1 MLEQIFNKIR
11 PGADIKNS
19 KNIVND
25 FAIDSFDII
34 DLISEIENAYQIKL
48 DLSNVRIE
56 DFRTFE
62 SIEKFIKENTK

>member
-1 MLEQIFNKIR
+1 MLEKIFNKIR
-11 PGADIKNS
+11 PGADIKSS
-19 KNIVND
+19 KDIVND

-34 DLISEIENAYQIKL
+34 DLIAEIESAYQIKL
-48 DLSNVRIE
+48 DLSEIKID

>member
-1 MLEQIFNKIR
+1 MLEKIFNKIR
-11 PGADIKNS
+11 PGAEVKNS
-19 KNIVND
+19 KDIVND

-34 DLISEIENAYQIKL
+34 DLIAEIEKEYQIKL
-48 DLSNVRIE
+48 DLSEIKID